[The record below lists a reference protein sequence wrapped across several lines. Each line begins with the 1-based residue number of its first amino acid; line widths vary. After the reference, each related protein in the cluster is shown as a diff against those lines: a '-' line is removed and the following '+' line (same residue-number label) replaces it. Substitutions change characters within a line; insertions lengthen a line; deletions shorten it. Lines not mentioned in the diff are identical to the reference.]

1 MIYYD
6 CSSIKLYTWVQSEIP
21 LLVQQVVI
29 RELDYFEILEK
40 PWEHRPLAIAF
51 TVC

>member
-1 MIYYD
+1 MSYYD

-29 RELDYFEILEK
+29 SELDYFKILEK
-40 PWEHRPLAIAF
+40 LCEHRPLAIVF
-51 TVC
+51 TVF